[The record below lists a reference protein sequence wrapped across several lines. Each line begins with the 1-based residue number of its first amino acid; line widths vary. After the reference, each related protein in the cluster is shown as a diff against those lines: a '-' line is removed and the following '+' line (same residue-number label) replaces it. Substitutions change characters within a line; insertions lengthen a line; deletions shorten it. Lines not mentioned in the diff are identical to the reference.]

1 MENITLS
8 LWIIAMAL
16 QITLLVAL
24 AAVAQTLRRSNGI
37 RSPFWIVIFFCLYSL
52 GQYADPFLMKL
63 LTESVIAFAVPDSS
77 VSLGQLFSFLSSV
90 RLIFVL
96 LAAFCLLAL
105 VLADLSHFWRGAD
118 QTRPSRWFRRF
129 ELFGHHRLGIG
140 LVMVFLVMAHPT
152 LLAGLLLSSN

>member
-24 AAVAQTLRRSNGI
+24 AAIAQTLRRSNGI
-37 RSPFWIVIFFCLYSL
+37 RSPFWIVVFFCLYSL
-52 GQYADPFLMKL
+52 GQYADPFLTSL
-63 LTESVIAFAVPDSS
+63 LAESVIAFAVPDSS
-77 VSLGQLFSFLSSV
+77 VSLAQLFSFLSSV
-90 RLIFVL
+90 RLIFIL

-118 QTRPSRWFRRF
+118 ETRPSRWFQRF
-129 ELFGHHRLGIG
+129 EFLGHHRLGIG
-140 LVMVFLVMAHPT
+140 LAMVLLMIAPPT
-152 LLAGLLLSSN
+152 LLVGLLLSNN

>member
-24 AAVAQTLRRSNGI
+24 TAIAQTLRRSNGI
-37 RSPFWIVIFFCLYSL
+37 CSPFWIAIFFCLYSL
-52 GQYADPFLMKL
+52 EQYANPFLMGL
-63 LTESVIAFAVPDSS
+63 LTEPNTAFTVPDSS
-77 VSLGQLFSFLSSV
+77 ISLAQLFSFLSSIH
-90 RLIFVL
+90 LIFIL

-105 VLADLSHFWRGAD
+105 VLADLSHFWRGTD
-118 QTRPSRWFRRF
+118 DIRPSRWFQRF
-129 ELFGHHRLGIG
+129 EFLGHHRLGIG
-140 LVMVFLVMAHPT
+140 LAMVLLVIAHPT

>member
-16 QITLLVAL
+16 QITFLVAL
-24 AAVAQTLRRSNGI
+24 TAIAQTLRRSNGI
-37 RSPFWIVIFFCLYSL
+37 WSPLWIAIFFCLYSL
-52 GQYADPFLMKL
+52 GQYADLFLVRL

-77 VSLGQLFSFLSSV
+77 VSLAQLFSFLSSV
-90 RLIFVL
+90 RLIFIL

-118 QTRPSRWFRRF
+118 DTRPSRWFQRF
-129 ELFGHHRLGIG
+129 EFLGRHRLGIG
-140 LVMVFLVMAHPT
+140 LAMVLLVIAHPT

>member
-24 AAVAQTLRRSNGI
+24 AAIAQTLRRSNGI
-37 RSPFWIVIFFCLYSL
+37 RSPFWIVVFFCLYSL
-52 GQYADPFLMKL
+52 GQYADPFLTSL
-63 LTESVIAFAVPDSS
+63 LAESVIAFAVPDSS
-77 VSLGQLFSFLSSV
+77 VSLAQLFSFLSSV
-90 RLIFVL
+90 RLIFIL

-118 QTRPSRWFRRF
+118 ETRPSRWFQRF
-129 ELFGHHRLGIG
+129 ELFRHHRLGIG
-140 LVMVFLVMAHPT
+140 LAMVLLVIAHPT

>member
-24 AAVAQTLRRSNGI
+24 TAIAQTLRRSNGI
-37 RSPFWIVIFFCLYSL
+37 CSPFWLVIFFYLYSL
-52 GQYADPFLMKL
+52 GQYADPFLIGL
-63 LTESVIAFAVPDSS
+63 LTESSTAFIAPDSS
-77 VSLGQLFSFLSSV
+77 ISLAQLFSFLSSV
-90 RLIFVL
+90 HLIFIL

-118 QTRPSRWFRRF
+118 DTRPSRWFQRF
-129 ELFGHHRLGIG
+129 EFLGHHRLGIG
-140 LVMVFLVMAHPT
+140 LAMVLLVIAHPT
-152 LLAGLLLSSN
+152 LIAGLLLSSN

>member
-52 GQYADPFLMKL
+52 GQYAEPFLMKL

-77 VSLGQLFSFLSSV
+77 LSLAQLFPFLSSV
-90 RLIFVL
+90 RLIFIL

-118 QTRPSRWFRRF
+118 QTRPSRWFQRF

-140 LVMVFLVMAHPT
+140 LVMVLLVIAHPT

>member
-16 QITLLVAL
+16 QITFLVAL
-24 AAVAQTLRRSNGI
+24 TAIAQTLRRSNGI
-37 RSPFWIVIFFCLYSL
+37 CSPFWIAIFFCLYSL
-52 GQYADPFLMKL
+52 GQYADPFLTRV

-77 VSLGQLFSFLSSV
+77 ISLAQLFSFFSSV
-90 RLIFVL
+90 RLIFIL

-118 QTRPSRWFRRF
+118 DTRPSRWFQRF
-129 ELFGHHRLGIG
+129 EFLGHHRLGIG
-140 LVMVFLVMAHPT
+140 LAMVFLMIAHPA

>member
-24 AAVAQTLRRSNGI
+24 TAIAQTLRRSNGI
-37 RSPFWIVIFFCLYSL
+37 CSPFWLAIFFWLYSL
-52 GQYADPFLMKL
+52 GQYADLFLVRL

-77 VSLGQLFSFLSSV
+77 VSLAQLFSFLSSI
-90 RLIFVL
+90 RLISIL

-118 QTRPSRWFRRF
+118 ETRPSRWFQRF
-129 ELFGHHRLGIG
+129 ESFRHHRLGIG
-140 LVMVFLVMAHPT
+140 LAMVLLVIAHPT

>member
-52 GQYADPFLMKL
+52 GQYAEPFLMKL
-63 LTESVIAFAVPDSS
+63 LTESVIAFAVSDSS
-77 VSLGQLFSFLSSV
+77 LSLAQLFPFLSSV
-90 RLIFVL
+90 RLIFIL

-118 QTRPSRWFRRF
+118 QTRPSRWFQRF

-140 LVMVFLVMAHPT
+140 LVMVLLVIAHPT

>member
-16 QITLLVAL
+16 QITFLVAL
-24 AAVAQTLRRSNGI
+24 TAIAQTLRRSNGI
-37 RSPFWIVIFFCLYSL
+37 CSPFWIAIFFCLYSL
-52 GQYADPFLMKL
+52 GQYADPFLTRV

-77 VSLGQLFSFLSSV
+77 ISLAQLFSFFSSV
-90 RLIFVL
+90 RLIFIL

-118 QTRPSRWFRRF
+118 DTRPSRWFQRF
-129 ELFGHHRLGIG
+129 ELFGHHRFGIG
-140 LVMVFLVMAHPT
+140 LTMVLLVIAHPT

>member
-24 AAVAQTLRRSNGI
+24 TAIAQALRRSNGI
-37 RSPFWIVIFFCLYSL
+37 CSPFWIVIFFWLYSL
-52 GQYADPFLMKL
+52 GQYADLFLVRL

-77 VSLGQLFSFLSSV
+77 VSLVQLFSFLSSI
-90 RLIFVL
+90 RLISIL

-118 QTRPSRWFRRF
+118 DTRPSRWFQRF
-129 ELFGHHRLGIG
+129 ELFRHHRLGIG
-140 LVMVFLVMAHPT
+140 LAMVLLVIAHPT
-152 LLAGLLLSSN
+152 LLAGLLLSSS

>member
-52 GQYADPFLMKL
+52 GQYAEPFLMKL
-63 LTESVIAFAVPDSS
+63 LTESVIAFAV
-77 VSLGQLFSFLSSV
+77 
-90 RLIFVL
+90 
-96 LAAFCLLAL
+96 
-105 VLADLSHFWRGAD
+105 
-118 QTRPSRWFRRF
+118 QTRRS
-129 ELFGHHRLGIG
+129 
-140 LVMVFLVMAHPT
+140 A
-152 LLAGLLLSSN
+152 

>member
-16 QITLLVAL
+16 QIALLVAL
-24 AAVAQTLRRSNGI
+24 IAIARTLRRSIGI
-37 RSPFWIVIFFCLYSL
+37 QSPSWIVIFFFLQSL
-52 GQYADPFLMKL
+52 GEYANPSLMQL
-63 LTESVIAFAVPDSS
+63 LAEEWTAFAVPDSS
-77 VSLGQLFSFLSSV
+77 VSLAQLFSFLSSV
-90 RLIFVL
+90 RLIFIL

-118 QTRPSRWFRRF
+118 DTRPSSWFQRF
-129 ELFGHHRLGIG
+129 ELFRHHRLGIG
-140 LVMVFLVMAHPT
+140 LAMVLLVIAHPT

>member
-24 AAVAQTLRRSNGI
+24 TAIAQTLRRSNGI
-37 RSPFWIVIFFCLYSL
+37 CSPFWIIIFFCLYSL
-52 GQYADPFLMKL
+52 GQYADPFLARL
-63 LTESVIAFAVPDSS
+63 LTESGIAFAVPDSS
-77 VSLGQLFSFLSSV
+77 VSLAQLFSFLSSV
-90 RLIFVL
+90 RLIFIL

-105 VLADLSHFWRGAD
+105 VLADLSHFWRGVD
-118 QTRPSRWFRRF
+118 DTRPSRWFQRF

-140 LVMVFLVMAHPT
+140 LVMVLLVIAHPT

>member
-24 AAVAQTLRRSNGI
+24 TAIAQTLRRSNGI
-37 RSPFWIVIFFCLYSL
+37 CSPFWLVIFFWLYSL
-52 GQYADPFLMKL
+52 GQYADPFLVRL

-77 VSLGQLFSFLSSV
+77 VSLVQLFSFLSSI
-90 RLIFVL
+90 RLISIL

-118 QTRPSRWFRRF
+118 DTRPSRWFQRF
-129 ELFGHHRLGIG
+129 ELFRHHRLGIG
-140 LVMVFLVMAHPT
+140 LAMVLLVIAHPT
-152 LLAGLLLSSN
+152 LLAGLLLSSS

>member
-16 QITLLVAL
+16 QITFLVAL
-24 AAVAQTLRRSNGI
+24 TAIAQILRRSNGI
-37 RSPFWIVIFFCLYSL
+37 CSPSWVVIFFCLYSL
-52 GQYADPFLMKL
+52 EQYANPFMTGL
-63 LTESVIAFAVPDSS
+63 LIDSNTAFTAPDSS

-90 RLIFVL
+90 HLIFIL

-105 VLADLSHFWRGAD
+105 VLADLAHFWQGAD
-118 QTRPSRWFRRF
+118 DTRPSRWFQRF

-140 LVMVFLVMAHPT
+140 LAMVLLMIAHPT

>member
-52 GQYADPFLMKL
+52 GQYAEPFLMKL
-63 LTESVIAFAVPDSS
+63 LTESVIAFAVSDSS
-77 VSLGQLFSFLSSV
+77 LSLAQLFPFLSSV
-90 RLIFVL
+90 RLIFIL

-118 QTRPSRWFRRF
+118 QTRPSRWFQRF

-140 LVMVFLVMAHPT
+140 LAMVLLVIAHPT

>member
-1 MENITLS
+1 MDNITLS

-24 AAVAQTLRRSNGI
+24 TVIAQTLRRSNGI
-37 RSPFWIVIFFCLYSL
+37 WSPFWIAIFFWLYSL
-52 GQYADPFLMKL
+52 GQYADPFLVRL

-77 VSLGQLFSFLSSV
+77 VSLVQLFSFLSSI
-90 RLIFVL
+90 RLISIL

-118 QTRPSRWFRRF
+118 DTRPSRWFQRF
-129 ELFGHHRLGIG
+129 ELFRRHRLGIG
-140 LVMVFLVMAHPT
+140 LAMVLLVIAHPT

>member
-16 QITLLVAL
+16 QITLLVTLTAI
-24 AAVAQTLRRSNGI
+24 AQALRRSNGI
-37 RSPFWIVIFFCLYSL
+37 CSPFWIVIFFWLYSL
-52 GQYADPFLMKL
+52 GQYADLFLVRL

-77 VSLGQLFSFLSSV
+77 VSLVQLFSFLSSI
-90 RLIFVL
+90 RLISIL

-118 QTRPSRWFRRF
+118 DTRPSRWFQRF
-129 ELFGHHRLGIG
+129 ELFRHHRLGIG
-140 LVMVFLVMAHPT
+140 LAMVLLVIAHPT
-152 LLAGLLLSSN
+152 LLAGLLLSSS